1 MTAAEIVKT
10 PSSTNQNSRKKKRKI
25 SKHVLQAQED
35 RLMKQQQPP
44 QADGGQGV
52 AVVPPPASL
61 TTTNSKTNKASTST
75 SASKK
80 KNKKIKD
87 PNEVANY
94 LTQWKRNCDGHESV
108 WKFNKNTQS
117 WLIRHMYEAD
127 KLSKASF
134 SLLLEYLNGLKG
146 GDAKSRILTEATRR
160 AIRYKEYE
168 KVRDELGEKGGSNTG
183 NAVERGAGAG
193 AAPGTDPEGETTT
206 TTTTTQPSLTE
217 EQEEEA
223 RWNKLD
229 DHDKRNEYKRARK
242 ILDVLKESRVQEP

>member
-1 MTAAEIVKT
+1 MTAAEVIKT
-10 PSSTNQNSRKKKRKI
+10 PSKSNQNARKKKRKI

-44 QADGGQGV
+44 LADNGQGV
-52 AVVPPPASL
+52 TIVPPPESL
-61 TTTNSKTNKASTST
+61 TTTDSKAKKASTAT

-80 KNKKIKD
+80 KKNKNVKD

-94 LTQWKRNCDGHESV
+94 LTQWKRNNDGEESV

-134 SLLLEYLNGLKG
+134 TLLLGYLDGMKG
-146 GDAKSRILTEATRR
+146 GADAKSRILTEASRR
-160 AIRYKEYE
+160 AVRYKEYE
-168 KVRDELGEKGGSNTG
+168 KVRDAKGES
-183 NAVERGAGAG
+183 NAVEKDAD
-193 AAPGTDPEGETTT
+193 APGETTT
-206 TTTTTQPSLTE
+206 TTTTKPSLTE
-217 EQEEEA
+217 EEEEDA

-242 ILDVLKESRVQEP
+242 ILDALKESKVEEP

>member
-10 PSSTNQNSRKKKRKI
+10 PSSSNQNARKKKRKI

-44 QADGGQGV
+44 PADGGQGV
-52 AVVPPPASL
+52 NIVPPPESL
-61 TTTNSKTNKASTST
+61 TTTDSKAKKASTAT

-80 KNKKIKD
+80 KKNKNVKD

-94 LTQWKRNCDGHESV
+94 LTQWKRNNDGEESV

-134 SLLLEYLNGLKG
+134 TLLLGYLDGMKGG
-146 GDAKSRILTEATRR
+146 GDAKSRILTEASRR
-160 AIRYKEYE
+160 AVRYKEYE
-168 KVRDELGEKGGSNTG
+168 KVRDEKGES
-183 NAVERGAGAG
+183 NAVEKDAG
-193 AAPGTDPEGETTT
+193 AAGETTT
-206 TTTTTQPSLTE
+206 TTTTQPPLTE
-217 EQEEEA
+217 EEEEDA

-242 ILDVLKESRVQEP
+242 ILDALKESKAEEP

>member
-1 MTAAEIVKT
+1 MTAAEIVKK
-10 PSSTNQNSRKKKRKI
+10 PSASNQNARKKKRKI

-35 RLMKQQQPP
+35 RAMKQQQPA

-52 AVVPPPASL
+52 TIVPPPESL
-61 TTTNSKTNKASTST
+61 TTTDSKAKKASTAT

-80 KNKKIKD
+80 KKNKNVKD

-94 LTQWKRNCDGHESV
+94 LTQWKRNNDGEESV

-134 SLLLEYLNGLKG
+134 TLLLGYLDGMKGG
-146 GDAKSRILTEATRR
+146 GDAKARILTEASRR
-160 AIRYKEYE
+160 AVRYKEYE
-168 KVRDELGEKGGSNTG
+168 KVRDEKGESSVVEKG
-183 NAVERGAGAG
+183 ADEA
-193 AAPGTDPEGETTT
+193 GETTT
-206 TTTTTQPSLTE
+206 TTLTE
-217 EQEEEA
+217 EEEEDA
-223 RWNKLD
+223 RWKRLD

-242 ILDVLKESRVQEP
+242 ILDTLKESKVEEP